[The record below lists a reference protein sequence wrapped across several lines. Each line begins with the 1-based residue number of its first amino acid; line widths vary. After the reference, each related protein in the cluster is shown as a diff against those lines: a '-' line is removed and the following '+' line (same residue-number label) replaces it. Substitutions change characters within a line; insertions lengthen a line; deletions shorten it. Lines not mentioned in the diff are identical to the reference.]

1 MKKTRAIFTAIA
13 IMAGAVSSASCC
25 NGGGQSGKQCN
36 SRTESREK
44 GQDGKT
50 ADLFVGTYGSHLY
63 RYAFDTESGMFTV
76 QGKVEAVNPS
86 YVSAVSKGKDGIL
99 IYAVSENGTG
109 SGVYS
114 FSDNGEKG
122 PVMTA
127 ELHQTGASPCFIA
140 MLDSPDKAED
150 LLLTADYTGGSI
162 SVFPIK
168 EGRLDSL
175 CQQLK
180 FKGSGP
186 VEKRQKSSHI
196 HQIRELPATCPA
208 VHRQRKGDPKAQ
220 RYILATD
227 LGADVIRLLKVHT
240 GPLEH
245 IADIPCP
252 AGSGPRHM
260 EFSKNGMTLYCIAEL
275 NGEVLVYDIAYD
287 NGIPTFSLK
296 QRILAD
302 EVNAGGSADI
312 HLHPSGKWLY
322 TSHRLDNDGI
332 AIFKTRKD
340 GTIEKIG
347 YVRTARHPRNFMIT
361 EDGKNLIVACRD
373 DKLVQVFSIGK
384 DGMLTLTPSVIQFE
398 NDMPSSVKAVTG
410 IL

>member
-44 GQDGKT
+44 GQDGKP

-63 RYAFDTESGMFTV
+63 RYAFDTESGMFTA

-180 FKGSGP
+180 FKGTIISG
-186 VEKRQKSSHI
+186 V
-196 HQIRELPATCPA
+196 LP
-208 VHRQRKGDPKAQ
+208 Q
-220 RYILATD
+220 
-227 LGADVIRLLKVHT
+227 
-240 GPLEH
+240 
-245 IADIPCP
+245 
-252 AGSGPRHM
+252 
-260 EFSKNGMTLYCIAEL
+260 
-275 NGEVLVYDIAYD
+275 
-287 NGIPTFSLK
+287 
-296 QRILAD
+296 
-302 EVNAGGSADI
+302 
-312 HLHPSGKWLY
+312 
-322 TSHRLDNDGI
+322 
-332 AIFKTRKD
+332 
-340 GTIEKIG
+340 
-347 YVRTARHPRNFMIT
+347 
-361 EDGKNLIVACRD
+361 
-373 DKLVQVFSIGK
+373 
-384 DGMLTLTPSVIQFE
+384 
-398 NDMPSSVKAVTG
+398 
-410 IL
+410 